1 MRQPLGIMSSFT
13 VSSEFIYLAILL
25 GASVLFVSNWLS
37 MELTAMLIVVS
48 LALTRVLTPGQAL
61 SGFSNSATLTVAAMF
76 ILSEGL
82 VRTGA
87 LENVTLYLARFSRG
101 NPRRLLILLGLTIP
115 IVSAFINNTPVVV
128 MMVPIIISLS
138 LQHKLSPSKLLI
150 PISYFAILGGTI
162 SLIGTSTNILV
173 NELSRE
179 AGNEPFRMFTF
190 APLGLIF
197 SLVGGIFIV
206 LFSDRLLPDRSG
218 TQRGEPSLSRVY
230 LAQFRVPRGSSLVG
244 RAIGEAFQNVHTSPA
259 MHRRISGLR
268 RLTPTQGTGSEAA
281 SSDLKLLHH
290 RHEEG
295 PPSLGGFAN
304 ETIRAGDIL
313 LISGTA
319 NNITRFKSRNEII
332 PHIADTGPE
341 PLQIELDPSRAVVQ
355 AVVLSN
361 SPLIGTPLPE
371 LASLESEQIAV
382 MGIMMPGQTSLQAMP
397 IRDIRSGDALLLE
410 GSQNALATLRNLYRV
425 IFIEG
430 MELKGSQFQ
439 RNSIALLIM
448 AAVILG
454 GAFTT
459 LPIVMLAFAGVMAM
473 VLTGCLS
480 TDEAFRALS
489 PRTLMLMAGTIPL
502 GLGMQASGV
511 ADYIVVFLMSGNL
524 LSNTVV
530 TVSVLYLLTAI
541 LTQLIS
547 NAAVAVLLVPI
558 ALGLAQSIGIE
569 PTPLLM
575 AIAYGASASF
585 MSPTGYQT
593 NAIVMEPGGYVY
605 TDYMRIGVP
614 LQILMW
620 GLGTVFIPLIYA

>member
-1 MRQPLGIMSSFT
+1 MLTFVT
-13 VSSEFIYLAILL
+13 SSEFLYLVVLL

-37 MELTAMLIVVS
+37 IEITAMLIVMS
-48 LALTRVLTPGQAL
+48 LVFTQILTPGQAL

-101 NPRRLLILLGLTIP
+101 NSRRLLILLGLTIP

-138 LQHKLSPSKLLI
+138 LRHKLSPSKLLI
-150 PISYFAILGGTI
+150 PVSYFAILGGTI

-173 NELSRE
+173 NELSRDT
-179 AGNEPFRMFTF
+179 GNIPFRMFTF

-197 SLVGGIFIV
+197 TLVGGIFIV
-206 LFSDRLLPDRSG
+206 LLSDRMLPDRSG
-218 TQRGEPSLSRVY
+218 TQQGASSLSRVY
-230 LAQFRVPRGSSLVG
+230 LAQFQVPRGSSLVG
-244 RAIGEAFQNVHTSPA
+244 RTISAVFQNVLTMPD
-259 MHRRISGLR
+259 MHRRISGVR
-268 RLTPTQGTGSEAA
+268 RLTPTPSVGDSTP
-281 SSDLKLLHH
+281 SDLQLLHH
-290 RHEEG
+290 RRAAG
-295 PPSLGGFAN
+295 DQSLGAYAP
-304 ETIRAGDIL
+304 ESIAASDIL

-319 NNITRFKSRNEII
+319 NDITRFKSRYEVI
-332 PHIADTGPE
+332 PHVADTGSQ
-341 PLQIELDPSRAVVQ
+341 PLQIEVDPNRVVVQ

-361 SPLIGTPLPE
+361 SPLIGMPLPE
-371 LASLESEQIAV
+371 LVSLESEQISV
-382 MGIMMPGQTSLQAMP
+382 MGIMMPEQAQRQTMP
-397 IRDIRSGDALLLE
+397 VRDIHSGDALLLE
-410 GSQNALATLRNLYRV
+410 GSRSALETLRNVYRV

-430 MELKGSQFQ
+430 MELQGSQFQ
-439 RNSIALLIM
+439 KTGIALLIM

-454 GAFTT
+454 GAFTSI
-459 LPIVMLAFAGVMAM
+459 PIVVLAFTGVVAM
-473 VLTGCLS
+473 ILAGCLN

-511 ADYIVVFLMSGNL
+511 ADYIVIFLTSGNL
-524 LSNTVV
+524 LANT
-530 TVSVLYLLTAI
+530 TVAVSILYLLTSL

-558 ALGLAQSIGIE
+558 ALGLATSNGIE
-569 PTPLLM
+569 AAPLLM
-575 AIAYGASASF
+575 AIAFGASASF

-593 NAIVMEPGGYVY
+593 NAIVMEPGGYIY
-605 TDYMRIGVP
+605 TDYMRVGVP
-614 LQILMW
+614 LQIIMW
-620 GLGTVFIPLIYA
+620 GLATLFIPLIYA